1 MTSQRQHGR
10 TTDAVTRL
18 LPPYRPPLGR
28 LWDELH
34 RAMPGRVASAT
45 IRALLG
51 KVSAALARLELESQP
66 GVITDLTTRPAAE
79 PIT

>member
-1 MTSQRQHGR
+1 
-10 TTDAVTRL
+10 
-18 LPPYRPPLGR
+18 
-28 LWDELH
+28 
-34 RAMPGRVASAT
+34 MPGRVASAT